1 MLFEVIVQSI
11 ALKLTNVMPEQP
23 ENELY
28 AIEVIVEGMVTD
40 VISLQFLKVLLF
52 TEVTV

>member
-11 ALKLTNVMPEQP
+11 ALKLTNVIPEQP

-28 AIEVIVEGMVTD
+28 AIEVIVEGMETD